1 MADRMAPYAVS
12 GFTQVSA
19 GLQYTCA
26 AYNVAGDLG
35 GAACWGLNADGQL
48 GDGTTAPATRPAPVS
63 LPSPLNVGVTAGGS
77 HACGQSGGR
86 YSLAWYC
93 WGANANGQLG
103 DGTTIGR
110 PRPMLVVGGLSLA
123 AVSAG
128 GDHTCAVTTQSAAYC
143 WGLNDNGQLGDGT
156 TLQRTRPVPVT
167 AGLGWAAVSS
177 GTQHTCGVMAGGT
190 AYCWGL
196 NDHGQLSDGTTTQRT
211 NPMLVAG
218 GLRFI
223 EVSAGA
229 TYCWG
234 ANASGQLG
242 DGTTSDRSVPAK
254 VAGQP

>member
-1 MADRMAPYAVS
+1 MGRARRDAEGDGAVQGRHGDACAEGCFGERDRKADRDVVAVEGEVRMRRDADHRDDVGRAVVGDGHS
-12 GFTQVSA
+12 QAGVGFDPGRHTN
-19 GLQYTCA
+19 GD
-26 AYNVAGDLG
+26 VA
-35 GAACWGLNADGQL
+35 ADGQ
-48 GDGTTAPATRPAPVS
+48 
-63 LPSPLNVGVTAGGS
+63 
-77 HACGQSGGR
+77 
-86 YSLAWYC
+86 
-93 WGANANGQLG
+93 NADDLCVRVRI
-103 DGTTIGR
+103 D
-110 PRPMLVVGGLSLA
+110 S
-123 AVSAG
+123 
-128 GDHTCAVTTQSAAYC
+128 Y
-143 WGLNDNGQLGDGT
+143 DGT

-196 NDHGQLSDGTTTQRT
+196 NDHGQLGDGTTTQRT

-229 TYCWG
+229 SHTCGVTAAGTYCWG